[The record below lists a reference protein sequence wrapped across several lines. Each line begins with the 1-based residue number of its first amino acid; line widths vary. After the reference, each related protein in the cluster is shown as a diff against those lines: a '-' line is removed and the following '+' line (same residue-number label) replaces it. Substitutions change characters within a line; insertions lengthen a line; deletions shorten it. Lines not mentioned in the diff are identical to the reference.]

1 MIPALISLRLAKWRL
16 IGGRQKDRNSQ
27 LHTWLEAEVGSSGLH
42 NLTRD
47 GLDRFLARLDAD
59 SERAGEKYQNLHR
72 KLVKLFE
79 WRGASCAEDLADE
92 TIDRVIRKLD
102 EVDIRDV
109 GFYAVGVAQ
118 NVWRENQRA
127 EIKKGSLEELPIGTL
142 LVNPNEDEKQKSEKL
157 QLAARLDCLDE
168 CMRIL
173 TTAEQSLVIGYY
185 EKKKSENIRH
195 RREMA
200 EQLGI
205 SLGTLRVQAHR
216 VRGKLAACVERCLA
230 EPDQLPGIV

>member
-1 MIPALISLRLAKWRL
+1 MNRPNW
-16 IGGRQKDRNSQ
+16 Q
-27 LHTWLEAEVGSSGLH
+27 
-42 NLTRD
+42 NLTRE
-47 GLDRFLARLDAD
+47 GLGRLLTRLDPDA
-59 SERAGEKYQNLHR
+59 ERAGEKYQNLHR

-79 WRGASCAEDLADE
+79 WRGASCAEDLADA

-102 EVDIRDV
+102 EVAILEV
-109 GFYAVGVAQ
+109 SFYAVGVAQ
-118 NVWRENQRA
+118 NVWRESQRA
-127 EIKKGSLEELPIGTL
+127 EMKKASLEEFPGGTL
-142 LVNPNEDEKQKSEKL
+142 LVNPNEDEKRKSEKL

-168 CMRIL
+168 CMRML

-216 VRGKLAACVERCLA
+216 VRGKLAACVDKCLA